1 MLKRVSKMFVILLTL
16 FYVEYNVL
24 AYDFIEPNNES
35 HVLDL
40 ITEIYDAKQQYV
52 DLAGDYEED
61 DYVIFRPATNSN
73 QYWLPIGSNET
84 REVNGK
90 LYADGT
96 PPESHIVSH
105 FGSLEEIRQG
115 RAHGGIDFVVDG
127 SGIGNINII
136 ASKSGV
142 VVYPTDN
149 SQINYEDNGS
159 MENNDGNGWG
169 NYVKIRHADGTHTLY
184 AHLAKGSITVMA
196 GDVVEQ
202 GQVIGKLGHSG
213 QSTGPHLHFEI
224 YDVNGNRIDPE
235 PFIDLNNPRP
245 SSVSSDSFSLTTT
258 SLSKSEFVAKMQD
271 YYDRSGNENFKKN
284 FLSKAEEIYD
294 ASVKYN
300 VNPELVVVT
309 AKSESSFVPCGNT
322 GNYWGIGITNG
333 QGCSSGPT
341 YSSMT
346 DGIRGYASTLFEYTE
361 QGSFS
366 SMVTSRYNER
376 HNAGCDDAGHGLP
389 GTLAGMQSV
398 YSWVGDYRYNPGSS
412 GLGGCYMFKYMYN
425 DDNYCN
431 THPSCTN
438 YDNCSE
444 DTRTTVCE
452 QNDYTAFQIKQKVQ
466 YRYDIFGL

>member
-1 MLKRVSKMFVILLTL
+1 MLKKVSKIGVILLTL
-16 FYVEYNVL
+16 FFTCYNVL
-24 AYDFIEPNNES
+24 AYDYINPDNES
-35 HVLDL
+35 SILNM
-40 ITEIYDAKQQYV
+40 ITEIYDAKEQYE
-52 DLAGDYEED
+52 DLAGEPIEE
-61 DYVIFRPATNSN
+61 VILKPATNSN

-96 PPESHIVSH
+96 PPESYLVSH

-115 RAHGGIDFVVDG
+115 KAHGGIDFVVNG
-127 SGIGNINII
+127 SGVGKINII

-142 VVYPTDN
+142 VVYPTDS
-149 SQINYEDNGS
+149 SQINFEDNGTKT
-159 MENNDGNGWG
+159 DGGGWG
-169 NYVKIRHADGTHTLY
+169 NHVKIKHADGTYTNY
-184 AHLAKGSITVMA
+184 AHLSKGSITVMA

-213 QSTGPHLHFEI
+213 FSTGPHLHFEI
-224 YDVNGNRIDPE
+224 YNVNNVRIDPE
-235 PFIDLNNPRP
+235 PFIDFNNPRP
-245 SSVSSDSFSLTTT
+245 SSMSSGSFSLTET
-258 SLSKSEFVAKMQD
+258 SLSKSEFKAKMQD
-271 YYDRSGNENFKKN
+271 YYNRTKNENFRKN
-284 FLSKAEEIYD
+284 FLLKADEIYD

-309 AKSESSFVPCGNT
+309 AKSESGFIPCGYT

-346 DGIRGYASTLFEYTE
+346 DGIRGYAKTLSEYTE
-361 QGSFS
+361 QGSFA

-376 HNAGCDDAGHGLP
+376 HEAGCDDAGHGLP
-389 GTLAGMQSV
+389 GTLSGMQSV
-398 YSWVGDYRYNPGSS
+398 YSWVGDYRYNPGNS
-412 GLGGCYMFKYMYN
+412 GLGGCYMFKYMYD

-431 THPSCTN
+431 THPSCTDYN
-438 YDNCSE
+438 NCSDE
-444 DTRTTVCE
+444 TKTTICE
-452 QNDYTAFQIKQKVQ
+452 QNDYTAFQIKQKIQ